1 MTIAAE
7 DLAHI
12 RATRPAF
19 ADDRDRTGALFYDTL
34 FAAEPQLRS
43 MFPTDI
49 SDQGRKLATTI
60 AVAID
65 GSDDWSRLAPVLETL
80 ARRHLSYGVKPDH
93 YGMVGA
99 ALIETLRRVGAN
111 ASQVGAWKR
120 VYASISSHMITA
132 AYGSRSHDM

>member
-19 ADDRDRTGALFYDTL
+19 AEDRDRTGALFYATL
-34 FAAEPQLRS
+34 FAAQPQLRS
-43 MFPTDI
+43 MFPEDV

-65 GSDDWSRLAPVLETL
+65 GSDDWSRLTPVLETL

-99 ALIETLRRVGAN
+99 ALIETLRQAGAN
-111 ASQVGAWKR
+111 PSQIDAWKR
-120 VYASISSHMITA
+120 VYASISNHMIVA
-132 AYGSRSHDM
+132 AYGAAS